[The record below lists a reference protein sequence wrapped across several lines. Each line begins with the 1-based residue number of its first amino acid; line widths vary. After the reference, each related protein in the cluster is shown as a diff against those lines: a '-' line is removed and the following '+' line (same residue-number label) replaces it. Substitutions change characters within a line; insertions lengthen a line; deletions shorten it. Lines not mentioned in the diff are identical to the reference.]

1 MAKYIITE
9 NQYNVLLEQ
18 GILTTP
24 LGVGLSKMNPITDP
38 TFEKIVKWNKRAL
51 GLTQNSQI
59 TPDYIKKMNEFLAK
73 ANVKPEQRTLMGSL
87 VGFIPVYETALD
99 IESIV
104 DGIVTG
110 DKAKIKG
117 GAIGLTNPAFSYKA
131 LTSLVDYFGEKL
143 VGKKSADDMENK
155 REAIVNMSPRETQEL
170 FRRYGYG
177 GYDKWVK
184 AGKPKL

>member
-1 MAKYIITE
+1 MKYIITE

-18 GILTTP
+18 QISFVPINTFLQA
-24 LGVGLSKMNPITDP
+24 NPKFNDVI
-38 TFEKIVKWNKRAL
+38 KWNKRFL
-51 GLTQNSQI
+51 GLTSDNSQI
-59 TPDYIKKMNEFLAK
+59 TPEYTKKVNEYLAK
-73 ANVKPEQRTLMGSL
+73 QNVKPQQRTLMGSL

-110 DKAKIKG
+110 NKAKIKG

-170 FRRYGYG
+170 FKRYGYV